1 MIPPGFLVTRFDVN
15 KLIGVSKDRSR
26 WKNLRAFRSSG
37 EIYLPGD
44 LQTSPWSPLKKKLK
58 SVCSHVTLKAER
70 AEDTILSEAQMNKI
84 LVVED
89 EQHQRELYAMELQDE
104 GYEVEQAAN
113 GKEAVEKVKNNKYD
127 LVVLDIR
134 MPEMDG
140 IEALGKILSRD
151 KKIPIIIYTAY
162 SNYKS
167 NFMTWTADAYI
178 TKSSNLDELKNKIQE
193 ILASRTK

>member
-1 MIPPGFLVTRFDVN
+1 M
-15 KLIGVSKDRSR
+15 S
-26 WKNLRAFRSSG
+26 
-37 EIYLPGD
+37 
-44 LQTSPWSPLKKKLK
+44 
-58 SVCSHVTLKAER
+58 
-70 AEDTILSEAQMNKI
+70 KI

-104 GYEVEQAAN
+104 GYEIDQASS
-113 GKEAVEKVKNNKYD
+113 GKEAVDKVRKVKYD

-178 TKSSNLDELKNKIQE
+178 TKSSDLKELKDKIKE
-193 ILASRTK
+193 ILSSRS

>member
-1 MIPPGFLVTRFDVN
+1 MS
-15 KLIGVSKDRSR
+15 KL
-26 WKNLRAFRSSG
+26 
-37 EIYLPGD
+37 
-44 LQTSPWSPLKKKLK
+44 
-58 SVCSHVTLKAER
+58 
-70 AEDTILSEAQMNKI
+70 

-89 EQHQRELYAMELQDE
+89 EQHQRELYAMELQEE
-104 GYEVEQAAN
+104 GYQVDQASN
-113 GKEAVEKVKNNKYD
+113 GKEAVELVKNNKYD

-178 TKSSNLDELKNKIQE
+178 TKSSNLMELKEKIAE
-193 ILASRTK
+193 ILAARAK

>member
-1 MIPPGFLVTRFDVN
+1 M
-15 KLIGVSKDRSR
+15 SR
-26 WKNLRAFRSSG
+26 L
-37 EIYLPGD
+37 
-44 LQTSPWSPLKKKLK
+44 
-58 SVCSHVTLKAER
+58 
-70 AEDTILSEAQMNKI
+70 

-89 EQHQRELYAMELQDE
+89 EQHQRELYAMELEDE
-104 GYEVEQAAN
+104 GYEVDQAGN
-113 GKEAVEKVKNNKYD
+113 GREAVDLVKKNKYD

-167 NFMTWTADAYI
+167 NFMTWTADAYV
-178 TKSSNLDELKNKIQE
+178 TKSSNLGELKDKIKE
-193 ILASRTK
+193 ILSSRAE

>member
-1 MIPPGFLVTRFDVN
+1 M
-15 KLIGVSKDRSR
+15 S
-26 WKNLRAFRSSG
+26 
-37 EIYLPGD
+37 
-44 LQTSPWSPLKKKLK
+44 
-58 SVCSHVTLKAER
+58 
-70 AEDTILSEAQMNKI
+70 KI
-84 LVVED
+84 LIVED

-104 GYEVEQAAN
+104 GYEVDQAAN
-113 GKEAVEKVKNNKYD
+113 RKDAVDKVKAGKYD
-127 LVVLDIR
+127 LVILDIR

-178 TKSSNLDELKNKIQE
+178 TKSSNLQELKDKIRE
-193 ILASRTK
+193 ILSARSK

>member
-1 MIPPGFLVTRFDVN
+1 M
-15 KLIGVSKDRSR
+15 SR
-26 WKNLRAFRSSG
+26 L
-37 EIYLPGD
+37 
-44 LQTSPWSPLKKKLK
+44 
-58 SVCSHVTLKAER
+58 
-70 AEDTILSEAQMNKI
+70 

-89 EQHQRELYAMELQDE
+89 EQHQRELYAMELEDE
-104 GYEVEQAAN
+104 GYEVDQAGN
-113 GKEAVEKVKNNKYD
+113 GREAVDLVKKNKYD

-167 NFMTWTADAYI
+167 NFMTWTADAYV
-178 TKSSNLDELKNKIQE
+178 TKSSNLGELKDKIKE
-193 ILASRTK
+193 ILASRAK

>member
-1 MIPPGFLVTRFDVN
+1 M
-15 KLIGVSKDRSR
+15 S
-26 WKNLRAFRSSG
+26 
-37 EIYLPGD
+37 
-44 LQTSPWSPLKKKLK
+44 
-58 SVCSHVTLKAER
+58 
-70 AEDTILSEAQMNKI
+70 KI

-104 GYEVEQAAN
+104 GYEVEQASN
-113 GKEAVEKVKNNKYD
+113 GREAVEMVRSTKYD
-127 LVVLDIR
+127 LVILDIR

-178 TKSSNLDELKNKIQE
+178 TKSSDIKELKDKISD
-193 ILASRTK
+193 ILSTRST

>member
-1 MIPPGFLVTRFDVN
+1 M
-15 KLIGVSKDRSR
+15 SR
-26 WKNLRAFRSSG
+26 L
-37 EIYLPGD
+37 
-44 LQTSPWSPLKKKLK
+44 
-58 SVCSHVTLKAER
+58 
-70 AEDTILSEAQMNKI
+70 

-89 EQHQRELYAMELQDE
+89 EQHQRELYAMELEDE
-104 GYEVEQAAN
+104 GYEVDQAGN
-113 GKEAVEKVKNNKYD
+113 GREAVDLVKKNKYD

-167 NFMTWTADAYI
+167 NFMTWTADAYV
-178 TKSSNLDELKNKIQE
+178 TKSSNLGELKDKIKE
-193 ILASRTK
+193 ILSSRAK